1 MEKCLPEN
9 RIYAKAGE
17 NCNGKEHE
25 KIGQVMILAVL
36 PFVVPSPESKAALAK
51 PEVIRA
57 KQTIGKFMSSV
68 KLMKKAY
75 QFDHNGD
82 GHVDMSVYLLKTE
95 EPDLK
100 TKYTTLQEAI
110 RKKQLILREN
120 PGLSVARKDPPS
132 SYSIFAQYM
141 GSGSLYYPRGGQVR
155 GGWQNRGFGSGG
167 ILGRGSYGSGSYGR
181 RGSYG
186 SYGSGRGSYGRRYP
200 GYYKH
205 DGFSGTDFKNS
216 DLSGVG
222 FEDQSRSQEVVN
234 NTEPAED
241 PGLEVGALCFEKW
254 RLIEESRRLGD
265 PEYFTYAGMAS
276 PFVRKELTMFPNQT
290 RAHRAIERELR
301 RLGIRSKTRALAD
314 IFKDQNIK
322 EIIDYYVA
330 NSKEVLDKNK
340 GVSGMIITSNN
351 RILCADIYASP
362 ALFKKMFSQLMQS
375 AALGVC
381 RTRQE
386 CKGHPRQGDVEKFL
400 SDIKQVQKLKK
411 EAPQTYRLCAPTL
424 VSAAELYADKNGIK
438 FIHLEAYPRS

>member
-1 MEKCLPEN
+1 MKKV
-9 RIYAKAGE
+9 R
-17 NCNGKEHE
+17 
-25 KIGQVMILAVL
+25 KIGQIMVLAVL
-36 PFVVPSPESKAALAK
+36 PFAVPSLESNAALAR
-51 PEVIRA
+51 PEKALA
-57 KQTIGKFMSSV
+57 KETIAEFLSSV

-75 QFDHNGD
+75 DFDHNGD

-95 EPDLK
+95 KPDMK

-110 RKKQLILREN
+110 KKKQLTLREN
-120 PGLSVARKDPPS
+120 PNLSVVRKDPPS

-141 GSGSLYYPRGGQVR
+141 GSGSLYYSRGSQVR

-181 RGSYG
+181 RGSYD
-186 SYGSGRGSYGRRYP
+186 SYGSGRRYP

-216 DLSGVG
+216 DLSGTG

-234 NTEPAED
+234 DTEPAED

-254 RLIEESRRLGD
+254 RLIEESRRLGQ

-276 PFVRKELTMFPNQT
+276 PYVRRELTMFPNQT

-314 IFKDQNIK
+314 IFNDQKIK

-351 RILCADIYASP
+351 RILCADMYASP
-362 ALFKKMFSQLMQS
+362 VLFEKMFSQLIES

-381 RTRQE
+381 RTRQKHKE
-386 CKGHPRQGDVEKFL
+386 VLSQSDVEKFL

-411 EAPQTYRLCAPTL
+411 QGLQSYKLCAPTL
-424 VSAAELYADKNGIK
+424 VSSAELHADENGTE
-438 FIHLEAYPRS
+438 FVHLEAYPRS